1 MNRKLSHSEALHFIK
16 EYFMGGGEKKIECM
30 KDAKGVCSVNGTG
43 LHPEWCEM
51 TSDRGCI
58 YNNPGPDNMPLQE
71 ISIRLGYKSQK
82 MVALKKILDKTSK
95 KDLQKLAEI
104 LEIKKPGNRKKLIN
118 AIIKHRILNIVNGD
132 PVWSFY

>member
-16 EYFMGGGEKKIECM
+16 DYFMGGGEKKIECM

-58 YNNPGPDNMPLQE
+58 YNNPGPDNIPLQE
-71 ISIRLGYKSQK
+71 ISNISANFCKSFLDVLYKIFFK
-82 MVALKKILDKTSK
+82 ATI
-95 KDLQKLAEI
+95 
-104 LEIKKPGNRKKLIN
+104 
-118 AIIKHRILNIVNGD
+118 
-132 PVWSFY
+132 F